1 MQKMSLSDL
10 VLRHDSGV
18 RLWTAPVS
26 PEWFSRWFQVA
37 TLTASWSKDPN
48 TKVGAVVFTKDNAPI
63 AFGYNGL
70 PRGVE
75 DTELRLQDREI
86 KRKMVVHAE
95 ANAILNAARTGAALD
110 GAFIMVTHPC
120 CSVCA
125 GLIIQA
131 GIKLVIY
138 PDLPGCERFNHDIS
152 EQMFKEAGVALHK
165 I

>member
-1 MQKMSLSDL
+1 MELKLIP
-10 VLRHDSGV
+10 
-18 RLWTAPVS
+18 WAPL
-26 PEWFSRWFQVA
+26 PENWIKRWAEVA
-37 TLTASWSKDPN
+37 QLAASWSKDPN
-48 TKVGAVVFTKDNAPI
+48 TKVGAVLFTKDNSPI

-75 DTELRLQDREI
+75 DTDLRLQDREI

-110 GAFIMVTHPC
+110 GAFLMVTHPC

-138 PDLPGCERFNHDIS
+138 PALPGCERFNHDIS
-152 EQMFKEAGVALHK
+152 EQMFKEAGVILHK